1 MWYRKIQALQM
12 LLKESLPKAK
22 VKACKVIS
30 NAFGTFQNLSC
41 SSPRHTHPCPG
52 TCTHTH
58 TQSSQPCMKVN
69 VSGWGWH
76 PRYPPAGCTLHQTPP
91 VELHK
96 PPLLLSGWVSPDSSS
111 LTLTQ
116 WAGLRWGLSAS
127 EPHFLSLWPSKSHLA
142 LHPVAHNGW
151 HRAHINPRTEGNL
164 SLSSTPHQAQ
174 DRYRVNSRNGPNP
187 SPSASVSL
195 YESGTNDSACL
206 REPQWRLDEIM
217 HLAQYPAQSR
227 CSINWSPDIYILRGP
242 GLHHLHFLTGYQPRL
257 KAPVGS
263 KAPPP

>member
-1 MWYRKIQALQM
+1 M

-58 TQSSQPCMKVN
+58 TQTSQPCMKVN
-69 VSGWGWH
+69 VFGWGWH
-76 PRYPPAGCTLHQTPP
+76 PRHPPAGCTLHQTPP

-127 EPHFLSLWPSKSHLA
+127 EPHFLSCVTLK
-142 LHPVAHNGW
+142 
-151 HRAHINPRTEGNL
+151 I
-164 SLSSTPHQAQ
+164 SLSSSSSCSQWMTQGTHKPQ
-174 DRYRVNSRNGPNP
+174 D
-187 SPSASVSL
+187 
-195 YESGTNDSACL
+195 
-206 REPQWRLDEIM
+206 WRQPVTQQHI
-217 HLAQYPAQSR
+217 P
-227 CSINWSPDIYILRGP
+227 PGP
-242 GLHHLHFLTGYQPRL
+242 GQVLSELQKWTQPRPL
-257 KAPVGS
+257 CLSFSVRKWD
-263 KAPPP
+263 